1 MAVGQYHSG
10 VVYPLLSSIRPVD
23 TCRRDSPSDTSKP
36 SAFTSDIQPYVYIA
50 SLPLETPF
58 QEPFKIIF
66 DQMRTFLGLFRV
78 IFIISFIL
86 DVVYFPL
93 CTLSPRAKSPK
104 IVFHV
109 IPPNFE
115 LNFRA
120 EGVEIRK
127 I

>member
-10 VVYPLLSSIRPVD
+10 VVYPLNGIRLVD
-23 TCRRDSPSDTSKP
+23 TWGRDSPSDASMP
-36 SAFTSDIQPYVYIA
+36 SAFTSDLQPYVYIA

-93 CTLSPRAKSPK
+93 VTLSPRAK
-104 IVFHV
+104 
-109 IPPNFE
+109 
-115 LNFRA
+115 
-120 EGVEIRK
+120 
-127 I
+127 